1 MIRSSRMLCRLVA
14 FPLLFASML
23 LAVKAGVFSQ
33 CAFAQEPSA
42 TPMEG
47 YITAVYPPSGFDLN
61 GERVVTS
68 SDTGFGLIGSN
79 TTQSD
84 SPLRTAVQVGAYVQV
99 VGTRERQSKSIAAV
113 SVLVRDDWN
122 RVLSGLGVIDKVV
135 SAGPEPV
142 FQADGYRI
150 RIASATHTAFAS
162 GLKTLT
168 DVGTNTWLRYEG
180 KRNQD
185 GLLVASKAEF
195 IPAKP
200 TKFKA
205 VKGLEEYDMQ
215 FQPPRSSLK
224 EDAASGSAAPPPQ
237 DVSDQ
242 EAILTQDG
250 RVKLGGFRG
259 WEKVPANQ
267 ALQDRVRHVG
277 MRVIPAY
284 QRELPGNH
292 PSKINFRFY
301 AVDAEKIRSEVCS
314 FDGLILIP
322 TQVVQRLKN
331 DDQLAAVLAD
341 GVAYNLQRQGARF
354 VAANRIGEGAELAG
368 DVAGAFVPGLGLVTA
383 IGSGVAET
391 RMLTAMDEQRGRV
404 ALSLLADAGYD
415 PREAPEAWRLLG
427 PKHLPTDLSA
437 LKYPAHSGYQLGI
450 LKLQYAPAS
459 AAALKT
465 EP

>member
-1 MIRSSRMLCRLVA
+1 
-14 FPLLFASML
+14 
-23 LAVKAGVFSQ
+23 
-33 CAFAQEPSA
+33 
-42 TPMEG
+42 
-47 YITAVYPPSGFDLN
+47 
-61 GERVVTS
+61 
-68 SDTGFGLIGSN
+68 
-79 TTQSD
+79 
-84 SPLRTAVQVGAYVQV
+84 
-99 VGTRERQSKSIAAV
+99 
-113 SVLVRDDWN
+113 
-122 RVLSGLGVIDKVV
+122 
-135 SAGPEPV
+135 
-142 FQADGYRI
+142 
-150 RIASATHTAFAS
+150 
-162 GLKTLT
+162 
-168 DVGTNTWLRYEG
+168 
-180 KRNQD
+180 
-185 GLLVASKAEF
+185 VASKAEF

-427 PKHLPTDLSA
+427 PKHLPANLDG

-459 AAALKT
+459 AAAALKT